1 MSKAVVQRGECSFTD
16 KARIAHSNGAAGL
29 LIMNNMGSS
38 DSVVRMD
45 MKNLIYENIQVA
57 AISYSYAA
65 TQTLLAEYIK
75 IRREENPLYMMIQ
88 KSDNNPIFWPNDDLD
103 LEINTD
109 DEMEIWVIVLIT
121 LAAMAVILAMIAFC
135 CCCKPDAQFQCVC
148 CCTCCEC
155 RGCIQSRQTSDESDN
170 TDETPVDRI
179 DEV

>member
-1 MSKAVVQRGECSFTD
+1 MCKAVVQRGECSFTD
-16 KARIAHSNGAAGL
+16 KALVAQRNGAAGL

-45 MKNLIYENIQVA
+45 MKILMSENIQLA

-65 TQTLLAEYIK
+65 TQTLLEEYK
-75 IRREENPLYMMIQ
+75 MTRSEENPLYMMIK
-88 KSDNNPIFWPNDDLD
+88 KSDNDPNFDGDLD

-121 LAAMAVILAMIAFC
+121 LAAIAVILVMVAFC

-155 RGCIQSRQTSDESDN
+155 RGCIQSRQTSDESEN